1 MIDVEESAPDAGQ
14 RLARRIET
22 AADRVLGT
30 SEVGRALRTL
40 CREHLQN
47 RERILR
53 RGDDRL
59 IVAIVGATGQG
70 KSWIAQQWAGERAA
84 GQIASGNAAAQATER
99 LTWIGPD
106 RPERIDDAHEV
117 YVPVARDDLPSLGV
131 PYTLVDAPGATDH
144 RPAITAIAARAISM
158 ASAVV
163 LVIRRDQIRTRRL
176 ASLAEVSE
184 GAIVVPVINLCRPGD
199 DQIGTD
205 TDILVEH
212 LRRTA
217 PRSLL
222 TAPVLVDDFE
232 RAGQS
237 EETIGRQAIESI
249 VSQIAES
256 MSAAGLGDA
265 DRRATR
271 LAAADDRFLA
281 AATHLIDERLPRLRD
296 AVDRLHR
303 ESLRLPTEV
312 AVGLTGG
319 EDSIAVAIRSRLRI
333 SLVDRTPGFCFPY
346 RTILSLLHLTGGAWE
361 RVVMSMAGS
370 LPAMVGAV
378 HAGVKNVSDLR
389 RIEADLRDGLRQRAD
404 AAVENRITPLARH
417 FRDEVHRIAAG
428 VPTEPIEDAD
438 AGPLATL
445 TGVEQLQT
453 ATGKSL
459 EVAVDSSKMSRSAA
473 VAIAL
478 VATIV
483 FWALA
488 AGPLAAMYRGYF
500 DATGT
505 SIFGWFSD
513 AKTAADL
520 EKFPRP
526 DGSML
531 FAAVVLSVFPVAV
544 IAMVTMAVAQSR
556 RRVERATRRW
566 HREHESRIKRLRDDG
581 VLRLRWTDPLLA
593 EAETLLSLREVG

>member
-1 MIDVEESAPDAGQ
+1 MNQNSEDRPDAGE
-14 RLARRIET
+14 RLARRIES
-22 AADRVLGT
+22 AADRVLGD
-30 SEVGRALRTL
+30 SEVGRSLRSL
-40 CREHLQN
+40 CRDHLEN
-47 RERILR
+47 RGRIGR

-59 IVAIVGATGQG
+59 IIAIVGATGQG
-70 KSWIAQQWAGERAA
+70 KSWIAQQWVGERVAGE
-84 GQIASGNAAAQATER
+84 IASGNAADEATER
-99 LTWIGPD
+99 LTWIGAD
-106 RPERIDDAHEV
+106 RPSSIEDRHEV
-117 YVPVARDDLPSLGV
+117 FVPVAADQLPSIGV
-131 PYTLVDAPGATDH
+131 PYTLVDAPGASDH
-144 RPAITAIAARAISM
+144 RPAIAAIAAKAISM

-163 LVIRRDQIRTRRL
+163 LVIRRDQIRTQRL
-176 ASLAEVSE
+176 ASLAEVSD

-199 DQIGTD
+199 AQLRGD
-205 TDILVEH
+205 TDILIEH
-212 LRRTA
+212 LRKTA
-217 PRSLL
+217 PRSLM
-222 TAPVLVDDFE
+222 TAPVWVADFDRVE
-232 RAGQS
+232 ASPAAVGRRAIDSITSAISQS
-237 EETIGRQAIESI
+237 L
-249 VSQIAES
+249 
-256 MSAAGLGDA
+256 SAAGIGDA

-271 LAAADDRFLA
+271 LAAADDRFIA
-281 AATHLIDERLPRLRD
+281 EATRLIDERLPRLRD

-303 ESLRLPTEV
+303 ESTRLPTEV

-319 EDSIAVAIRSRLRI
+319 ADSIAVAIRSRLRI

-361 RVVMSMAGS
+361 RVVMLMAGS

-378 HAGVKNVSDLR
+378 HAGVKNASDLR

-428 VPTEPIEDAD
+428 VPVEARQDVD

-445 TGVEQLQT
+445 AGVEQLQT
-453 ATGKSL
+453 ATSESL
-459 EVAVDSSKMSRSAA
+459 EVAVDSAKMSRPATLI
-473 VAIAL
+473 VALIAT
-478 VATIV
+478 VI
-483 FWALA
+483 FWTLA

-500 DATGT
+500 DATGA

-520 EKFPRP
+520 QKFPRP

-531 FAAVVLSVFPVAV
+531 FAAVMLSVLPVGL

-566 HREHESRIKRLRDDG
+566 HREHESRIAQLRDHG

-593 EAETLLSLREVG
+593 EAETLLSLKKG